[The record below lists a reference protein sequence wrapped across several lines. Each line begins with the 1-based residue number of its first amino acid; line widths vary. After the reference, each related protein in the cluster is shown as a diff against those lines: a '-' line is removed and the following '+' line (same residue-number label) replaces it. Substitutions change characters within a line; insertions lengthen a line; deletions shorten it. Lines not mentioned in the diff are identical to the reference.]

1 MENSQAPQGI
11 KDIQLSSKKR
21 SIIRPECNILVIYQK
36 SKNSVEGQSLEE
48 SIIEA
53 YNKVITKPYLRNF
66 DAKCLEFAQ
75 VGFSQDI
82 DKTSEEYKNIAKLF
96 NALYKFNNGQKVKKI
111 GFSYDNKI
119 CENFTS
125 GEKTRHYLM
134 CCLAQTHYK
143 LKQDYFEVLNY
154 MFERQLTNSSNS
166 GEIKQQDSSDGM
178 PEQASK
184 DNNNNFVKFTNQTNN
199 LVNSNNLDNSN
210 PTNNNYVDFINAQ
223 KKVEDNSVTKS
234 SIFMTEERH
243 I

>member
-1 MENSQAPQGI
+1 MLQSFFKVTDSSKSDKQLPLMENSQAPQGI

-96 NALYKFNNGQKVKKI
+96 K
-111 GFSYDNKI
+111 
-119 CENFTS
+119 
-125 GEKTRHYLM
+125 LM
-134 CCLAQTHYK
+134 GMVLFISHIFACMWL
-143 LKQDYFEVLNY
+143 FEA
-154 MFERQLTNSSNS
+154 R
-166 GEIKQQDSSDGM
+166 
-178 PEQASK
+178 
-184 DNNNNFVKFTNQTNN
+184 
-199 LVNSNNLDNSN
+199 
-210 PTNNNYVDFINAQ
+210 IN
-223 KKVEDNSVTKS
+223 
-234 SIFMTEERH
+234 
-243 I
+243 

>member
-11 KDIQLSSKKR
+11 KDIQLSSKKL
-21 SIIRPECNILVIYQK
+21 SIIRPECNVLVIYQK
-36 SKNSVEGQSLEE
+36 SKNSVEGQSLEK

-53 YNKVITKPYLRNF
+53 YNKVVTTTHLRNF

-119 CENFTS
+119 CESFTFR
-125 GEKTRHYLM
+125 EKTLHYLM
-134 CCLAQTHYK
+134 CCLAPTNYK

-154 MFERQLTNSSNS
+154 MFERQKTNSSNS
-166 GEIKQQDSSDGM
+166 GEIKQQDSSDGI
-178 PEQASK
+178 PGENSENRG
-184 DNNNNFVKFTNQTNN
+184 DNTYRGFINKQRAFQNN
-199 LVNSNNLDNSN
+199 LTQSHPQVLSSQKNHFLNL
-210 PTNNNYVDFINAQ
+210 
-223 KKVEDNSVTKS
+223 
-234 SIFMTEERH
+234 
-243 I
+243 